1 MSSKF
6 IVPLKLLELNAV
18 PALTTSDWHN
28 LYYRQ
33 GYLKNYKSSEKD
45 VVLDRPLDGFTPTV
59 CLPIVA
65 TDTVLQAFEK
75 LQCQITNLPPQV
87 NADWLA
93 TSGVAEILNK
103 PVLATVATTGNYNDL
118 LNIPVIPP
126 QVNADW
132 NALSG
137 PAFIFNKPTITPQV
151 NADWLA
157 LSGPAFIL
165 NKPTISPQVIA
176 VSGTTLYSTNPAA
189 GPNFPTT
196 NAIVFGNSAGANAN
210 FSNNSIFLG
219 NLAGNNAPSC
229 SDSYFTGNGAG
240 RNASSCYSS
249 FFIGTEAGMN
259 ASASY
264 RTIAI
269 GFRAAYDQ
277 DNSQESAFIGHG
289 SGAGDNPFF
298 PLSFNNG
305 ASTFI
310 GTLAGNGCKNSPRT
324 VSIGY
329 GSTVGAQGND
339 YTVAIGFDAGARITS
354 CLYNN
359 LIGLQAGFGA
369 NSAQDNNYIG
379 KYAGYDGDN
388 NISCNFIGNRAGV
401 SAKNITDSI
410 FIGKRAGESSSGSNV
425 IALGTDAAFTNT
437 QSNRF
442 IIANTHIPTF
452 LDSTDAATNL
462 AGAVPGTYLWVDLST
477 LSNGSYTVKAYRT
490 P

>member
-103 PVLATVATTGNYNDL
+103 PVLATVATTGDYNDL

-176 VSGTTLYSTNPAA
+176 VSGSTLYSTNPVA
-189 GPNFPTT
+189 GPNFSTS
-196 NAIVFGNSAGANAN
+196 NSVIFGNSAGTNSGSNSFNVQFIGQSAGQNASSAYYSTFIGLN
-210 FSNNSIFLG
+210 
-219 NLAGNNAPSC
+219 AGRNATNGRGSVYIGPFAGV
-229 SDSYFTGNGAG
+229 DHPNAFEAVFIGNGAG
-240 RNASSCYSS
+240 GAGGFYGASYGCLKSLFVGPQCGEGAKDVIDSCAIGSSAMRGAVNNNQCISLSVSS
-249 FFIGTEAGMN
+249 FEVSSNNTRVTGIGSYSTRLISGNTDCVGIGFN
-259 ASASY
+259 AFSASNNSNNV
-264 RTIAI
+264 I
-269 GFRAAYDQ
+269 GIGYQAAYNN
-277 DNSQESAFIGHG
+277 DNV
-289 SGAGDNPFF
+289 D
-298 PLSFNNG
+298 
-305 ASTFI
+305 
-310 GTLAGNGCKNSPRT
+310 
-324 VSIGY
+324 
-329 GSTVGAQGND
+329 
-339 YTVAIGFDAGARITS
+339 
-354 CLYNN
+354 
-359 LIGLQAGFGA
+359 
-369 NSAQDNNYIG
+369 
-379 KYAGYDGDN
+379 
-388 NISCNFIGNRAGV
+388 
-401 SAKNITDSI
+401 
-410 FIGKRAGESSSGSNV
+410 NV
-425 IALGTDAAFTNT
+425 IALGYNAGINNTKSGQFIVSTASLPKYLDSADAA
-437 QSNRF
+437 
-442 IIANTHIPTF
+442 A
-452 LDSTDAATNL
+452 NL
-462 AGAVPGTYLWVDLST
+462 AGGTSGNRYFWIDAST
-477 LSNGSYTVKAYRT
+477 LDANGSYTVKVYI

>member
-1 MSSKF
+1 M
-6 IVPLKLLELNAV
+6 
-18 PALTTSDWHN
+18 D
-28 LYYRQ
+28 
-33 GYLKNYKSSEKD
+33 
-45 VVLDRPLDGFTPTV
+45 
-59 CLPIVA
+59 
-65 TDTVLQAFEK
+65 
-75 LQCQITNLPPQV
+75 
-87 NADWLA
+87 
-93 TSGVAEILNK
+93 ILNVQALISQERIVGSSDIN
-103 PVLATVATTGNYNDL
+103 PDNAYLVVGVWQDGNRKSGSANNAYPSYA
-118 LNIPVIPP
+118 IPVS
-126 QVNADW
+126 QVA
-132 NALSG
+132 G
-137 PAFIFNKPTITPQV
+137 K
-151 NADWLA
+151 
-157 LSGPAFIL
+157 
-165 NKPTISPQVIA
+165 QVID
-176 VSGTTLYSTNPAA
+176 VLGTSLYSTNPAA
-189 GPNFPTT
+189 GPNFSTSDVI
-196 NAIVFGNSAGANAN
+196 AFGGGAGANST
-210 FSNNSIFLG
+210 FGSNSIYLG
-219 NLAGNNAPSC
+219 SLAGNNAPFSNNV
-229 SDSYFTGNGAG
+229 FFAGTGAG
-240 RNASSCYSS
+240 KNSSSCNNS

-269 GFRAAYDQ
+269 GFRSAYDQ
-277 DNSQESAFIGHG
+277 DNSQEAAFIGHG
-289 SGAGDNPFF
+289 AGAGDNPFF
-298 PLSFNNG
+298 PLSYGNP

-324 VSIGY
+324 ISIGY

-388 NISCNFIGNRAGV
+388 NMSCNFIGNRAGV
-401 SAKNITDSI
+401 SAKNINDSI
-410 FIGKRAGESSSGSNV
+410 FIGTNTGEMSSGSNV
-425 IALGTDAAFTNT
+425 IALGKNAAFGNT

>member
-18 PALTTSDWHN
+18 PALTTSDWHK

-75 LQCQITNLPPQV
+75 LQCQITNIPPPAPQV
-87 NADWLA
+87 NSDWNA

-103 PVLATVATTGNYNDL
+103 PVLATVATTGSYLDL
-118 LNIPVIPP
+118 LNLPFIAP
-126 QVNADW
+126 Q
-132 NALSG
+132 
-137 PAFIFNKPTITPQV
+137 I
-151 NADWLA
+151 
-157 LSGPAFIL
+157 
-165 NKPTISPQVIA
+165 IA

-189 GPNFPTT
+189 GPNFST
-196 NAIVFGNSAGANAN
+196 NNVIAFGGGAGANSTFGDNSTYLGSLAGNSAA
-210 FSNNSIFLG
+210 FSGSVFF
-219 NLAGNNAPSC
+219 AGR
-229 SDSYFTGNGAG
+229 GAG
-240 RNASSCYSS
+240 RNATSCSDS

-259 ASASY
+259 ASNSF

-269 GFRAAYDQ
+269 GFRSAYDQ
-277 DNSQESAFIGHG
+277 DSSQESTFIGHG

-310 GTLAGNGCKNSPRT
+310 GTLAGNGCKNSPRS
-324 VSIGY
+324 VALGY
-329 GSTVGAQGND
+329 LSLVGATGND
-339 YTVAIGFDAGARITS
+339 YTVAVGFEAGARVAS

-359 LIGLQAGFGA
+359 FIGLQAGFAA

-477 LSNGSYTVKAYRT
+477 LSNGSYTIKAYRT